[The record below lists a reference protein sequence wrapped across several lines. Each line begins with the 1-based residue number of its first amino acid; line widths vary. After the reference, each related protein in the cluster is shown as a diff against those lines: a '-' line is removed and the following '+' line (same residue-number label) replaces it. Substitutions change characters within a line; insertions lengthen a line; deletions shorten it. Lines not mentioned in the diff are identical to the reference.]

1 MPLPRPL
8 VSIIALCIAGGAA
21 TLLTG
26 ALYTKAPATVA
37 VDTDRALDAEI
48 TRFVQQDSYKKT
60 VTFAGIVAAKED
72 TRLAFEI
79 PGTLISLDLRVGDT
93 AEAGQIVA
101 RLDTRTLVANQQAL
115 DAHLKQAQA
124 QVELANLQFE
134 RIQDLYGRGAVS
146 QGQFDEARLGLES
159 AEAAKTALQAELSAV
174 NVALTKSELTLPFAA
189 TVNARHASIGDVV
202 ASGSPI
208 YDITSKEG
216 REAIIGIPAQ
226 IATQLVIDE
235 VVTVYIDGQA
245 IVGQILGISSKL
257 DLRTRTQTVRIA
269 LVDDSL
275 ATPGQVAV
283 LHHAITIETAGGWLP
298 MTALTEGGR
307 GLWTALVARTN
318 QEGKIVTERAILEI
332 IDFADDRVYVRG
344 SLKNGDKVIASGTHR
359 LVPGMAINP
368 VEAAQ

>member
-37 VDTDRALDAEI
+37 VDADRALDAEI
-48 TRFVQQDSYKKT
+48 TRFVEQASYQKT

-93 AEAGQIVA
+93 AEAGQVVA
-101 RLDTRTLVANQQAL
+101 RLDTRSLVANQTATAGRL
-115 DAHLKQAQA
+115 AQA
-124 QVELANLQFE
+124 KAQGELARLQFD
-134 RIQDLYGRGAVS
+134 RIRDLFAKGAVS
-146 QGQFDEARLGLES
+146 QGQFDEARLGLDS
-159 AEAAKTALQAELSAV
+159 TKAAETALEAELSAL
-174 NVALTKSELTLPFAA
+174 NVALAKSELRLPFTA
-189 TVNARHASIGDVV
+189 TINARHASIGDVV

-208 YDITSKEG
+208 YDITSTEG
-216 REAIIGIPAQ
+216 REAIVGIPAQ
-226 IATQLVIDE
+226 VATRLAVDE
-235 VVTVYIDGQA
+235 VVTVYIDGDP
-245 IVGQILGISSKL
+245 IVGRILGISSKL
-257 DLRTRTQTVRIA
+257 DLRTRTQTIRIA
-269 LVDDSL
+269 LPDDSE

-307 GLWTALVARTN
+307 GLWTALVARAN
-318 QEGKIVTERAILEI
+318 QEGRIVTERAILEI